1 MAKLLTSI
9 RNILSRALA
18 PLRATYASLPAPVR
32 RWTMPVLLVLFFVI
46 ALLSPSF
53 INLYWQQVLIYVGI
67 NIILTASL
75 NLVNGYMGEFSVG
88 HAGFMAVGAY
98 VASILTVWVFPRW
111 GLKEYVP
118 YLFPLALLI
127 GGLAAG
133 LTGLVIAFPSFRT
146 RGDYLAI
153 VTLAWNMI
161 VKSVL
166 ENIDAIG
173 GPRGFMGMQK
183 LTSVAW
189 VYVWVVITIYLL
201 RNLVYSNYGR
211 GTLSIREDE
220 IASSLVSVDTR
231 KVKITVFVVAAFFA
245 GIAGGLFAHI
255 IQFINP
261 RSFSILKSTDVL
273 VMVYLGGI
281 GSLGGS
287 ILGATVYTV
296 LLELLRPLQVWR
308 WVVGPLLLVL
318 LMIFRPYGIMGM
330 REWRFLVPQEERMET
345 IAALRE
351 RIRRKREAVAA
362 PAPVGGS
369 SD

>member
-1 MAKLLTSI
+1 MNALRSFWNRIYLFYESWPPLLRRLFS
-9 RNILSRALA
+9 
-18 PLRATYASLPAPVR
+18 PA
-32 RWTMPVLLVLFFVI
+32 LLVLFFI
-46 ALLSPSF
+46 LALVLPQAGVL
-53 INLYWQQVLIYVGI
+53 NLYQQQVLIYVGI

-111 GLKEYVP
+111 GLGEYIP
-118 YLFPLALLI
+118 YLFPVALIL
-127 GGLAAG
+127 GGVAAG

-189 VYVWVVITIYLL
+189 TYVWVIITIYLL

-211 GTLSIREDE
+211 GILSIREDE

-231 KVKITVFVVAAFFA
+231 KVKITTFVVASFFA

-273 VMVYLGGI
+273 VMVYLGGM

-287 ILGATVYTV
+287 ILGATIYTV

-318 LMIFRPYGIMGM
+318 LMIFRPRGIMGM
-330 REWRFLVPQEERMET
+330 REWRFLIPKEERSQA
-345 IAALRE
+345 IAALKE
-351 RIRRKREAVAA
+351 RIQRKRSAVASV
-362 PAPVGGS
+362 PAGGS